1 MEQEVLID
9 WNEAVSSLTTD
20 EKLQVK
26 ALIDTLRATH
36 SIQKHT
42 NGHIAN
48 DEEEDN
54 LQDNEP
60 QNTPYYTLKDS
71 YNRDDMMQII
81 AKFPKN
87 KKWTFADLQNLDYFP
102 TELSIKIE
110 LLDYKIFVAM
120 DPKLFHQEILS
131 NIHIELGMFVKKNKL
146 GKTYVAPTAIRIDE
160 GTVLKPDILYISVAK
175 YEGIREDCI
184 EVAPDLVIEVL
195 SPSNYKKL
203 REKKKEKYAEFGI
216 KEYWEIHTKKQKI
229 IVETLDEETKQFVLF
244 SEAKKTGSVQSKI
257 LEGFELN
264 VTDVFRMDDAI

>member
-9 WNEAVSSLTTD
+9 WNEAVASLTTD

-26 ALIDTLRATH
+26 ALIDTFLATH
-36 SIQKHT
+36 TNPENI
-42 NGHIAN
+42 NGHTTA
-48 DEEEDN
+48 EEDDD
-54 LQDNEP
+54 LEDDKP
-60 QNTPYYTLKDS
+60 QNTPYYALKDS
-71 YNRDDMMQII
+71 YDREDMMEVI

-87 KKWTFADLQNLDYFP
+87 KKWTFTDLQNLDYFP
-102 TELSIKIE
+102 PDLHIKIE

-160 GTVLKPDILYISVAK
+160 GTVLKPDILFISVAK
-175 YEGIREDCI
+175 YEVIQEDCI

-203 REKKKEKYAEFGI
+203 REAKKAKYAEFGI

-229 IVETLDEETKQFVLF
+229 VIETLDEETHQFVLF
-244 SEAKKTGSVQSKI
+244 SEAQKTGTVQSKI
-257 LEGFELN
+257 LEGFALHLE
-264 VTDVFRMDDAI
+264 DVFRIEEDI